1 MMKLDGNALASNV
14 TFKTGPRSTNRY
26 TARFKAHNLGFDMKT
41 RSVRIYGQ
49 EPSDKERG
57 VDIRVELSFDALTD
71 LVGFVL
77 RSIPKLAEESN

>member
-1 MMKLDGNALASNV
+1 MKLDGKAVANNV
-14 TFKTGPRSTNRY
+14 TFTTGPRSTNRY

-41 RSVRIYGQ
+41 RTVRIYGQ
-49 EPSDKERG
+49 EPTEKERG

-77 RSIPKLAEESN
+77 RSIPKLSEEAN